1 MDQWLRALVAALE
14 DRSLVPEIHIV
25 CVTAV
30 TLYPGDLMTASGFCG
45 HLHTRGHIIKIK
57 IKVFKSKNEAGDMG
71 QSLRALVHAEELGSI
86 PSSWWLTTICNS
98 SSRGSDALF
107 LTSVGTRDG
116 LGADTYMQ
124 IKHSHTIK

>member
-1 MDQWLRALVAALE
+1 MAKWLRSFVLAKGLTSIPSTHAGWRLPVTP
-14 DRSLVPEIHIV
+14 VPERSN
-25 CVTAV
+25 T
-30 TLYPGDLMTASGFCG
+30 SGLCG

>member
-45 HLHTRGHIIKIK
+45 HLHTRGTHREIHINKT
-57 IKVFKSKNEAGDMG
+57 
-71 QSLRALVHAEELGSI
+71 QSLLGEKKEENCSVQASGLTFFFANGYFDTETLVTLWA
-86 PSSWWLTTICNS
+86 
-98 SSRGSDALF
+98 A
-107 LTSVGTRDG
+107 
-116 LGADTYMQ
+116 Q
-124 IKHSHTIK
+124 ILCFIN